1 MLELAHLVA
10 GEADAVEHH
19 VAAAVGDATRDGLG
33 EHARL
38 LVDLLGHEVAMAFL
52 AHGQALAIDL
62 VAGPLHGPSLE
73 IAQGHPRGLDDADVA
88 VLEIAHRLR
97 VGLDGE
103 DVGGEEELL
112 LAIPDDERARPAGAE
127 DHARMAGRDETEGKA
142 ALQAPE
148 GRTERLY
155 EAKPSSH
162 PRGNQVGHDLG
173 VGGRGEVIA
182 GGFELVAQLQ
192 IVLDDA
198 VVHDGD
204 TSGRVRVRMGIGLGG
219 GAMRGPAGMPDA
231 HVRLQGLLEHL
242 ALQIDDLADP
252 ATELETAVER
262 NGETRGVIAAVLQA
276 LETVHHHDLGEVVP
290 DVADDA
296 AHDLAR
302 ISSSG
307 RRPGVPRPV
316 HLSHGIG
323 DVPLTGCP
331 DSREPSA
338 TLDSWRDR

>member
-10 GEADAVEHH
+10 LEADAVEHD
-19 VAAAVGDATRDGLG
+19 VAAAVGDAARDGLG
-33 EHARL
+33 EHAGL

-52 AHGQALAIDL
+52 AHGQALAIHL
-62 VAGPLHGPSLE
+62 VAGPLHVMPLE

-103 DVGGEEELL
+103 DVGGEEELF
-112 LAIPDDERARPAGAE
+112 LAIADDERARPTGAE
-127 DHARMAGRDETEGKA
+127 NHARMAGRDETESKA
-142 ALQAPE
+142 ALEAPE
-148 GRTERLY
+148 GRTERLH
-155 EAKPSSH
+155 EAKPSRH
-162 PRGNQVGHDLG
+162 PRGHEVGHDLG

-182 GGFELVAQLQ
+182 GGLELVAQLQ
-192 IVLDDA
+192 IILDDA

-204 TSGRVRVRMGIGLGG
+204 TSARVRMRMGIGLGG
-219 GAMRGPAGMPDA
+219 GAMGGPAGMPDA

-242 ALQIDDLADP
+242 ALQIDDLADL
-252 ATELETAVER
+252 ATELETAVEG

-316 HLSHGIG
+316 YLSHGIG
-323 DVPLTGCP
+323 DIPGGGCP
-331 DSREPSA
+331 DFHEPSDTLDPWREP
-338 TLDSWRDR
+338 